1 MDYIPRRFEGATIV
15 ITGAGSGIGRATT
28 ARLLAEG
35 AKVIAAD
42 ISSARLA
49 EIAGDYGSRLV
60 TVEADV
66 ASGEGIDRIAN
77 AASQGVH
84 GLVNNAGIMDGFL
97 PPSEVTDEV
106 WRRVFAINL
115 DAPMRLTRA
124 LLGSM
129 TSLRRGSIVNVA
141 SEASF
146 RGSCAGVAYTASKH
160 GLIGFT
166 RSVAVMHKAQGIRCN
181 AVAPGPVATNVDG
194 TFHSATA
201 QEVIGPLLHATLPPV
216 ATSEQLA
223 ATITYV
229 LSDDA
234 SNINGAII
242 ACDGGWSAI

>member
-129 TSLRRGSIVNVA
+129 ISLRRGSIVNVA

-201 QEVIGPLLHATLPPV
+201 QEVIGPLLHANLPQV

-229 LSDDA
+229 LSEDA